1 MTILEWPA
9 SERPRQK
16 MQDQGPSALSDAE
29 LLAIIIGSGTK
40 GQSAVDIG
48 RRLLMKFGSIRSFLI
63 ADREECLKQ
72 LGIGPVR
79 LVVLQAAL
87 ELASRHYRDEL
98 QGGPALADPETAN
111 RYLVSRLRDLP
122 YEVFCCLHLD
132 MQHRL
137 VAFEELFR
145 GTLDSAH
152 VYVREVARQVMVYN
166 SASVIFA
173 HNHPSGV
180 PEPSGPDIELT
191 QRLRNGLS
199 YLDVQVLDHVV
210 VGGRMCVS
218 MAKRGLL

>member
-1 MTILEWPA
+1 MTILEWPIG
-9 SERPRQK
+9 ERPRQK
-16 MQDQGPSALSDAE
+16 MQEQGPSALSDAE

-48 RRLLMKFGSIRSFLI
+48 RRLLAKFGSIRNFLV

-87 ELASRHYRDEL
+87 ELARRHYLDEL
-98 QGGPALADPETAN
+98 RVGPALADPVTAN
-111 RYLVSRLRDLP
+111 RYLLSRLRDLP

-137 VAFEELFR
+137 IAFEELFR
-145 GTLDSAH
+145 GTIDGAH
-152 VYVREVARQVMVYN
+152 VYVREVARQVMLYN
-166 SASVIFA
+166 SVSVIFA
-173 HNHPSGV
+173 HNHPSGIA
-180 PEPSGPDIELT
+180 EPSNPDIDLT

-199 YLDVQVLDHVV
+199 YLDVQVLDHVI
-210 VGGRMCVS
+210 VGDGTCVS
-218 MAKRGLL
+218 MANRGLI